1 MAVSWRPFMISAI
14 DSRMPPLLIST
25 SFTTDSYKIYLTDLA
40 HLWCEDLD
48 RRSILRRSLA
58 EDTSIDPS
66 EDSGQLKL
74 FLDKISLGLEGGK
87 DVDLLLGLGAHAA
100 KESSAGTTNL
110 EINMSI
116 ALPKPLQPLN
126 WTIRLSS
133 CSQSDF
139 ATHFTLPLL
148 YAQNARL
155 KELDSLVGMLRDK
168 DNVIQK
174 LVDKLEATGAELG
187 HLFPGIA
194 GKGGRKISR
203 RVVEEKVRGLE
214 VFAQEQWR
222 TAMRNA
228 EAEDEHADVKTII
241 EGAFTKNSPV
251 GSLAHGAELPG
262 RFEKWWDELKDGAIP
277 LSTPKDEGKVA
288 DAGAEDVKAEP
299 ADADMDTTEDEGTE
313 GHVEADDFQVA
324 ATPPRQQI
332 LSSRAKPSS
341 SRKPTRK
348 QESSDDSTDDS
359 DDLGASQSQNVTICD
374 SFPAPKE
381 EVRPATKKIG
391 AIGGAKKASK
401 TATKM
406 KPEAEP
412 EPEPE
417 PQPVARATRSH
428 KQDDADDDEP
438 VTRESRSHKQDDAD
452 DDETETEDEG
462 TNAPAKPT
470 TPQKK
475 SPPKPPA
482 KAAKKGGLGKIGG
495 KKHDPPPVPAS
506 PSKEDAPNDEKSEPP
521 PKAAKSRLGRI
532 GHKPPKEEPGA
543 DEDSRGRTEA
553 KEEEK
558 RRETSEER
566 AQRKREELKR
576 HLEEKAKAPAKKKRK
591 F

>member
-1 MAVSWRPFMISAI
+1 
-14 DSRMPPLLIST
+14 MPPLLIST
-25 SFTTDSYKIYLTDLA
+25 AFTLDSYKIYVTDLA

-87 DVDLLLGLGAHAA
+87 DVDLLLGLDTHAA
-100 KESSAGTTNL
+100 KESSTGARNL

-126 WTIRLSS
+126 WTIKLSS
-133 CSQSDF
+133 CPQSDF
-139 ATHFTLPLL
+139 ATHFTIPLL
-148 YAQNARL
+148 SAQNARL

-187 HLFPGIA
+187 HLFPGVA
-194 GKGGRKISR
+194 GKGGRKIPR
-203 RVVEEKVRGLE
+203 RVVEEKVKGLE

-222 TAMRNA
+222 NAMRSA
-228 EAEDEHADVKTII
+228 EAEDEHVHVRTII
-241 EGAFTKNSPV
+241 QGAFAKNSPV
-251 GSLAHGAELPG
+251 GSVAHGAELPG
-262 RFEKWWDELKDGAIP
+262 RFDKWWDQLKDGAIH
-277 LSTPKDEGKVA
+277 LSTPKDGGQVA
-288 DAGAEDVKAEP
+288 DAGVDDVKTET

-313 GHVEADDFQVA
+313 GHTDDFQVA
-324 ATPPRQQI
+324 ATPPRRQV
-332 LSSRAKPSS
+332 LSSRTKSS
-341 SRKPTRK
+341 PSRKPTRK
-348 QESSDDSTDDS
+348 QELSDDGMDDS
-359 DDLGASQSQNVTICD
+359 DDLSASQSQHVTIRD

-381 EVRPATKKIG
+381 EGRSETKKIG

-401 TATKM
+401 MATRK

-412 EPEPE
+412 EPEH
-417 PQPVARATRSH
+417 VGRATRSH
-428 KQDDADDDEP
+428 KQDDADDN
-438 VTRESRSHKQDDAD
+438 
-452 DDETETEDEG
+452 ETETEDES
-462 TNAPAKPT
+462 TNAPSKPT

-475 SPPKPPA
+475 SPPKPAA

-495 KKHDPPPVPAS
+495 KKHDPPPIPAS
-506 PSKEDAPNDEKSEPP
+506 PPKEDAPAPQKPELPTKTTKS
-521 PKAAKSRLGRI
+521 KLGRI
-532 GHKPPKEEPGA
+532 GHKPPKEESGA

-558 RRETSEER
+558 PRETSEER

-576 HLEEKAKAPAKKKRK
+576 QLEEKAKAPAKKKRK

>member
-1 MAVSWRPFMISAI
+1 
-14 DSRMPPLLIST
+14 MPPLLIST
-25 SFTTDSYKIYLTDLA
+25 TFTADSYKIYLTDLA

-87 DVDLLLGLGAHAA
+87 DVDLLLGLDTHAA
-100 KESSAGTTNL
+100 KESSTGARNL
-110 EINMSI
+110 EVNMSV

-126 WTIRLSS
+126 WTIKLSS
-133 CSQSDF
+133 CPQSDF
-139 ATHFTLPLL
+139 ATHFTIPLL
-148 YAQNARL
+148 CAQNARL

-187 HLFPGIA
+187 HLFPGVA
-194 GKGGRKISR
+194 GKGGRKIPR
-203 RVVEEKVRGLE
+203 RVVEEKVKGLE

-222 TAMRNA
+222 NAMRSA
-228 EAEDEHADVKTII
+228 EAEDEHVDVRTII
-241 EGAFTKNSPV
+241 QGAFAKNSPV
-251 GSLAHGAELPG
+251 GSVAHGAELPG
-262 RFEKWWDELKDGAIP
+262 RFDKWWDQLKDGAIH
-277 LSTPKDEGKVA
+277 LSTPQDGAQVA
-288 DAGAEDVKAEP
+288 DAGVDDVKAET

-313 GHVEADDFQVA
+313 GHTDDFQVA
-324 ATPPRQQI
+324 ATPPRRQQV
-332 LSSRAKPSS
+332 LSSRAKSS
-341 SRKPTRK
+341 PSRKPTRK
-348 QESSDDSTDDS
+348 QELSDDGTDNS
-359 DDLGASQSQNVTICD
+359 DDLGASQSQHVTIRD

-381 EVRPATKKIG
+381 EGRSETKKIG

-401 TATKM
+401 MATRK

-412 EPEPE
+412 ETEPEPE
-417 PQPVARATRSH
+417 HVGRATRSL
-428 KQDDADDDEP
+428 KQDDADDN
-438 VTRESRSHKQDDAD
+438 
-452 DDETETEDEG
+452 ETETEDEG
-462 TNAPAKPT
+462 TNAPSKPT

-475 SPPKPPA
+475 SPPKPAA

-495 KKHDPPPVPAS
+495 KKHDPPPIPAS
-506 PSKEDAPNDEKSEPP
+506 PPKEDAPAAQKSEPP
-521 PKAAKSRLGRI
+521 ARATKSRLGRI
-532 GHKPPKEEPGA
+532 GHKPPKDEAGTG
-543 DEDSRGRTEA
+543 EDSRGRAEA

-558 RRETSEER
+558 PRETSEER

-576 HLEEKAKAPAKKKRK
+576 QLEEKAKAPAKKKRK

>member
-25 SFTTDSYKIYLTDLA
+25 TFTTDSYKIYLTDLA

-48 RRSILRRSLA
+48 RRAILRRSLA

-66 EDSGQLKL
+66 EDAGQLKL
-74 FLDKISLGLEGGK
+74 FLEKISLGLEGGK
-87 DVDLLLGLGAHAA
+87 DVDLLLGLDTHAG
-100 KESSAGTTNL
+100 KESSTGARNL

-133 CSQSDF
+133 CPQSDF
-139 ATHFTLPLL
+139 AMHFTIPLL
-148 YAQNARL
+148 CAQNARL
-155 KELDSLVGMLRDK
+155 KELDSLVGLLRDK

-187 HLFPGIA
+187 HLFPAVA
-194 GKGGRKISR
+194 GKGGRKTPR
-203 RVVEEKVRGLE
+203 RVVEEKVKGLE

-222 TAMRNA
+222 TAMRKA
-228 EAEDEHADVKTII
+228 EAEDEHDGVKTII
-241 EGAFTKNSPV
+241 QGAFTKNSPV
-251 GSLAHGAELPG
+251 GSHAHGAELLG
-262 RFEKWWDELKDGAIP
+262 RFEKWWDQLKDGAIP
-277 LSTPKDEGKVA
+277 LSTPKDGGNVD
-288 DAGAEDVKAEP
+288 DAAAEDVKAEP
-299 ADADMDTTEDEGTE
+299 ADADMDTTEDEGTD
-313 GHVEADDFQVA
+313 GHADGFQVA

-348 QESSDDSTDDS
+348 QELSDDGTDDS
-359 DDLGASQSQNVTICD
+359 DDLGASQSQHVTIRD

-381 EVRPATKKIG
+381 AVRPETKKIG
-391 AIGGAKKASK
+391 AIGGGGKAAK

-412 EPEPE
+412 EPDPEPE
-417 PQPVARATRSH
+417 PVARATRSH
-428 KQDDADDDEP
+428 KQDG
-438 VTRESRSHKQDDAD
+438 AD

-462 TNAPAKPT
+462 PKAPSKPT

-475 SPPKPPA
+475 SPPKPAA

-495 KKHDPPPVPAS
+495 KKSDPPPVPAS
-506 PSKEDAPNDEKSEPP
+506 PPKEDAPDAQKSEAP
-521 PKAAKSRLGRI
+521 PKATKSRLGRI

-543 DEDSRGRTEA
+543 DEESRGRTEV

-558 RRETSEER
+558 PRETSEER

-576 HLEEKAKAPAKKKRK
+576 QLEEKAKAPAKKKRK